1 MAWRSKWLPAWKNC
15 DSKYAASNVLDPSV
29 ITDLSKPFR
38 LVFKRNDRKRKGDNR
53 PSYLFAFADVIGST
67 SNLTTSKDLQYD
79 AVHDQ
84 LEFLFNKINELDDN
98 YITVSNAIE
107 VALRLL
113 RDFED
118 GYSYD
123 DLCVEVN
130 GFMEEDA
137 FNLKDKLLNET
148 DEI

>member
-38 LVFKRNDRKRKGDNR
+38 LVFKRNDRKRKGDKC
-53 PSYLFAFADVIGST
+53 PSYFFAFADVIGSM

-79 AVHDQ
+79 EAFEE
-84 LEFLFNKINELDDN
+84 LETLINKIKKVDGSF
-98 YITVSNAIE
+98 IAVSDAVE

-113 RDFED
+113 RDFEA

-130 GFMEEDA
+130 SFMEEDA
-137 FNLKDKLLNET
+137 FSLKDKLLNEM
-148 DEI
+148 EEY